1 MQKYIININV
11 DNNTLAAPSSM
22 QNEVYRVQ
30 MKVEQQQLTVMNT
43 QKT

>member
-1 MQKYIININV
+1 MQKYIVNIKV
-11 DNNTLAAPSSM
+11 DNNTLAALSSM

-30 MKVEQQQLTVMNT
+30 LKVEQQQLISMNT